1 MYKIGLSGGICTGKT
16 FVLSIFRELE
26 CYTIRADD
34 IAKKI
39 IFSNDSPVLKEI
51 IDMFGQDIYDEKTGL
66 KKEEF
71 SRVLFEDAEKR
82 NFINNMVHPLVKA
95 ERDNMIQSLEKSK
108 VYDFFIYESA
118 LLVEAGIYK
127 EFDKIVIA
135 YTTPEEQVK
144 RLMDRDNIS
153 LEEAENRIKAQFPVS
168 EKLKVAHYTIDT
180 TGTFEN
186 TKAKTLETFYLMKK
200 DLKIL

>member
-16 FVLSIFRELE
+16 FVLSIFKELE

-39 IFSNDSPVLKEI
+39 IFSNDSPVQKEI
-51 IDMFGQDIYDEKTGL
+51 INMFGQDIYDEKTGL

-95 ERDNMIQSLEKSK
+95 ERDSMIQSLEKSK

-127 EFDKIVIA
+127 EFDKVVIV
-135 YTTPEEQVK
+135 YTTPEEQVT
-144 RLMDRDNIS
+144 RLMNRDNIS
-153 LEEAENRIKAQFPVS
+153 HEEAETRIKAQFPIS
-168 EKLKVAHYTIDT
+168 EKLKEAHYTIDT
-180 TGTFEN
+180 TGTLEN
-186 TKAKTLETFYLMKK
+186 TKAKTLETFHLMKK